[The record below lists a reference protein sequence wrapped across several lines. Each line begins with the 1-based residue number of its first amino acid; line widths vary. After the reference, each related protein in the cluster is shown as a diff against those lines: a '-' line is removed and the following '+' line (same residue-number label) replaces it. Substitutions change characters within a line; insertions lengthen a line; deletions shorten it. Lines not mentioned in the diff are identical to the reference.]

1 LPNAWVNER
10 KREYYYRK
18 AKEEKFRSR
27 ASYKLLQAV
36 KKYKFIK
43 PGDVVLD
50 LGAAPGGWTQAA
62 RKLVEESGFVLAV
75 DLKQI
80 ESFDESNIRTV
91 IGDISEPQ
99 TVKVILEIFPH
110 AADVVISDVAPNVSG
125 IWDLDNARQIDLAQQ
140 SLKVADSVLRYGGNF
155 FAKVFQGSST
165 NRFINEVRR
174 QFSFVKMVKPRASR
188 SKSAELYVLGM
199 NYKKRT

>member
-1 LPNAWVNER
+1 M
-10 KREYYYRK
+10 
-18 AKEEKFRSR
+18 
-27 ASYKLLQAV
+27 
-36 KKYKFIK
+36 
-43 PGDVVLD
+43 LD

-140 SLKVADSVLRYGGNF
+140 SLKVADSVLQYGGNF